1 MHWEYTTLYS
11 RTPRSFIFA
20 VVANVGPGGASRSL
34 AVAYRQHHDE
44 HNMASSWP
52 RVHHMVTDT
61 LALIDVLSDPANRA
75 PLEAERALA
84 QDWYRRSPGHHEPP
98 PHERPSVPDTA
109 QPPFVPWNR
118 RREPVQQQPPL
129 PWRDDGLSRF
139 PFTATCVLLALLRD
153 DRPADATHPSDVQFQ
168 PLSTVFRADC
178 AEYGL
183 VVVDISDLDSGV
195 KYGIVAF
202 PVDYMAEVQSR
213 DKCFGWDP
221 VEDPQPEKEPD
232 VILVSPRP
240 RVLLSISQWA
250 GKYYRWSDLEDHPSI
265 LRLEEKPLADA
276 AALDYIWPPELEAP
290 AQASSKNFTPSNK
303 ARSIPRS
310 MVGYTIVDEPPR
322 HGSMDRAKE
331 DRSTRRASSV
341 TISEEPPQTVPVD
354 IDRTID
360 DLLLLTQ
367 EPVSPRL
374 EKQALAH
381 LQMLVPFSERL
392 RQRLEEVPNRLGP
405 STISSHV
412 LRVAY
417 TECSH
422 LNWVSFGNLPPR
434 VIAVAVTSDE
444 LRGASALSLCVDAWV
459 GDEEEG
465 ESDLVDPAVALAQ
478 STGLQQL
485 CFLQQPDRTHDE
497 VSARFCSQLLQL
509 WGRASEEDWEW
520 LRPKTIHST
529 SVFLT
534 GLRRRRLLTS
544 SSTIRSD
551 SSFTLGAQI
560 FPMIHLFTFLGP
572 LRKDI
577 PDATADRH
585 VYCAR
590 PGYSSYYSIDNT
602 GLTAEVF
609 AIRFLGYLRALGPY
623 SDPDKAILRVA
634 YHGAFSSLAS
644 MDDDSEQ
651 HRRKHG
657 WSPGRRPPPPSPL
670 RSSPDPLGVRPIP
683 AGFFDDELTPDDP
696 SKVRLGDIPPG
707 DWVVLVDRRDRSC
720 RDSDDTTFLQYSFM
734 RIRQPCVKFSSEK
747 QSSSVEMVG
756 GLTDFL
762 RETVPGT
769 NVAMWERRVDE
780 VENDLVSALMRPS
793 PSSTPSS
800 VDVPTMLERV
810 NESFGRLAEASA
822 ETSASSTLRESDISD
837 GEEPVVEVEKEPC
850 IDVGV
855 MAESRAYILLD
866 QLV

>member
-1 MHWEYTTLYS
+1 
-11 RTPRSFIFA
+11 
-20 VVANVGPGGASRSL
+20 
-34 AVAYRQHHDE
+34 
-44 HNMASSWP
+44 MASSWP
-52 RVHHMVTDT
+52 RVHHMVTDA

-84 QDWYRRSPGHHEPP
+84 QDWYRRSPEHHEPP
-98 PHERPSVPDTA
+98 PHERPSVPDTV

-153 DRPADATHPSDVQFQ
+153 DRPADATRPSDVQFQ

-178 AEYGL
+178 TEYGL

-213 DKCFGWDP
+213 NKCFGWDP

-265 LRLEEKPLADA
+265 LRLEEKQLADA
-276 AALDYIWPPELEAP
+276 AALDY
-290 AQASSKNFTPSNK
+290 
-303 ARSIPRS
+303 
-310 MVGYTIVDEPPR
+310 EPPQ

-331 DRSTRRASSV
+331 DTSSV

-367 EPVSPRL
+367 EPVSPHL

-434 VIAVAVTSDE
+434 VIAAAVTSDE

-551 SSFTLGAQI
+551 SSFTLGAQV

-657 WSPGRRPPPPSPL
+657 WSPPRRPPPPSPL

-683 AGFFDDELTPDDP
+683 AGFFDDELAPDDP

-720 RDSDDTTFLQYSFM
+720 RASDDTTFLQYSFM
-734 RIRQPCVKFSSEK
+734 RIRQPRVEFSSEQ

-769 NVAMWERRVDE
+769 NIAMWERRVDE

-810 NESFGRLAEASA
+810 NESFRRLAEASA

-855 MAESRAYILLD
+855 MAESRAYTLLD